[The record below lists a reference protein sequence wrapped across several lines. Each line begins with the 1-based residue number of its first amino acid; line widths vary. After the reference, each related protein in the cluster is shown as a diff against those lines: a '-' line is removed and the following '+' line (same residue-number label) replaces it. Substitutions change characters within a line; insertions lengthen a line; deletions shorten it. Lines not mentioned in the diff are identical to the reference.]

1 MARIYG
7 DDKLKLSYDNVVKFF
22 EDRAKKS
29 AVVGDLSAV
38 IYQDKNPELAINRDI
53 IEKKL
58 LLPKLGIDQN
68 SIVFDAGCG
77 NGRLA
82 KEIIPNCKK
91 YYGVDISKGL
101 IDYAIQRFKDNYN
114 AIFDVLPVW
123 DTHILD
129 EKSAGEYSHALSF
142 GIVMY
147 LNDFEFLKY
156 LNILSKLLSKS
167 SLIIFREPIGVAQR
181 LSIIEHFSDDMEQ
194 EYNAIYRTELEL
206 LEMIDSVF
214 NHSGFSLK
222 ESGDVHSAAL
232 SNRSDTKQK
241 YYIYQR

>member
-22 EDRAKKS
+22 EDRARKS

-58 LLPKLGIDQN
+58 LLPKLGIDQS
-68 SIVFDAGCG
+68 SIVFDADCG
-77 NGRLA
+77 TGRWA
-82 KEIIPNCKK
+82 QEIIPYCGQ
-91 YYGVDISKGL
+91 YYGADISNGFIEIASKKFKSYKNAHFFVSPLWGRKILSKG
-101 IDYAIQRFKDNYN
+101 FKG
-114 AIFDVLPVW
+114 IC
-123 DTHILD
+123 T
-129 EKSAGEYSHALSF
+129 HALSF
-142 GIVMY
+142 GVMIYMNDEELKVY
-147 LNDFEFLKY
+147 LD
-156 LNILSKLLSKS
+156 ILLHLMSEKA
-167 SLIIFREPIGVAQR
+167 LIAFREPIGVAQR

-206 LEMIDSVF
+206 FEMIDSVF